1 MPPIHIVILQPQG
14 YVHSLGFV
22 DHARYFRYQ
31 LRRLG
36 AEVSLAKNRLRE
48 DAVNLVFGAHL
59 GFPSELL
66 ERHVCV
72 FVNLEQMGDGGATLQ
87 PQYLELL
94 RNNMVVDYARANALV
109 YARDPEAVP
118 VIHFGHAPYLQAAA
132 LQAAALQERTIDLL
146 FFGSINVRRKAFIE
160 RVMATGANVQVVDK
174 PLYGPERDALV
185 CNARAV
191 LNCHF
196 YESARFEQARAFHSM
211 SLGTPVISERTPQTQ
226 APGLY
231 SDTVF
236 WLDEDMPVERFF
248 GAYFGSPQYFADAAD
263 KLQRFAQA
271 DPQPAYARVLD
282 AIKSHWN
289 IQRASHTPTPLVPR
303 RINLGSG
310 KDYMLGWLNL
320 DILERAQPDLVLDLA
335 QPLTLPLV
343 TTSLLGTPLCL
354 TEGEVEM
361 VYANNVLEHVP
372 DLPALMANI
381 LRLLKPGGQLLVE
394 VPYEH
399 APTAWQDPTH
409 VRALNERSWAYY
421 TDWFWY
427 LGWMDYRF
435 EIGAF
440 TWLDESLKPCDKPQA
455 AFMRVGLRKI
465 ETTPTERTHARAMRP
480 DFGGLDEDW
489 PLA

>member
-31 LRRLG
+31 FRRLG

-59 GFPSELL
+59 GFPAELL

-87 PQYLELL
+87 PPYLELL

-118 VIHFGHAPYLQAAA
+118 VIHFGHAPYLQAVAQ
-132 LQAAALQERTIDLL
+132 QAPALQERTIDLL
-146 FFGSINVRRKAFIE
+146 FFGSINARRKAFIE
-160 RVMATGANVQVVDK
+160 RVMATGVKVQVVDK

-226 APGLY
+226 APGVY
-231 SDTVF
+231 GDTVF
-236 WLDEDMPVERFF
+236 WLDESMPMERFF
-248 GAYFGSPQYFADAAD
+248 GDYFGGPQYFSDAAD
-263 KLQRFAQA
+263 KLKRFAQD
-271 DPQPAYARVLD
+271 DPQPAYAQVLH
-282 AIKSHWN
+282 AIESHWHTR
-289 IQRASHTPTPLVPR
+289 RAAHTPVPLVPR

-399 APTAWQDPTH
+399 ALTAWQDPTH
-409 VRALNERSWAYY
+409 VRALNERSWVYY

-435 EIGAF
+435 EMGAF
-440 TWLDESLKPCDKPQA
+440 IWLDESLKPCDKPQA

-465 ETTPTERTHARAMRP
+465 ETTPAERTHARAMRP
-480 DFGGLDEDW
+480 DFGGLEEDW